1 MSLKSRSAL
10 FLVAGVFICRIIGA
24 TSANES
30 HSQQSGNNSNHEDP
44 PPLKV
49 AKFDFERVSGPL
61 IIIVW
66 ILIASLAKLGTLK
79 SFFRP
84 VTICY
89 LKFHTAVCIFRLMFT
104 HCVFDLCRFSFISQ
118 VVFSST
124 GIMVSLVV
132 NSCSCDF

>member
-10 FLVAGVFICRIIGA
+10 FLVAVVLICRITIGA
-24 TSANES
+24 SANES
-30 HSQQSGNNSNHEDP
+30 HSQQSENNSNHADP

-79 SFFRP
+79 SFLRP
-84 VTICY
+84 VVM
-89 LKFHTAVCIFRLMFT
+89 L
-104 HCVFDLCRFSFISQ
+104 SQ
-118 VVFSST
+118 
-124 GIMVSLVV
+124 IPH
-132 NSCSCDF
+132 SCLHV

>member
-10 FLVAGVFICRIIGA
+10 FLVAVVLICRITIGA
-24 TSANES
+24 SANES
-30 HSQQSGNNSNHEDP
+30 HSQQSENNSNHADP

-79 SFFRP
+79 SFLRP
-84 VTICY
+84 VVICY
-89 LKFHTAVCIFRLMFT
+89 LKFHTAVYMFRLMFT
-104 HCVFDLCRFSFISQ
+104 HCFLCRFSFISQ

-124 GIMVSLVV
+124 GIMVSLVI
-132 NSCSCDF
+132 NSCSFDF